1 MPRPLFT
8 ANRQSAN
15 TLIWRRFDLFRRWR
29 LLAWLIAAPIG
40 YGYTATLLALYAKN
54 LGGGTAWLAWYPLIY
69 AAVLALVCHR
79 SLIRLLWNP
88 PILVCDE
95 NGLTAFNEY
104 GRWLGQWQWAQI
116 AELRATP
123 SSHGYYA
130 LEVIMRPDT
139 PPRRT
144 PDEEERLQWQRSLA
158 NINQTYIPIADEAPA
173 EYAPRETLPL
183 PELGPDLPQ
192 ILDDIRRHRER
203 APLDT
208 PRAETRAWYKH
219 PRSIQRDNWRCFTWL
234 AGTLVS
240 VPLLLGI
247 ATRSGFNDQPAALY
261 LLTCA
266 SLLLQQSWRAFRR
279 LIADP
284 ARPVARIDGEGIRIN
299 DGATRL
305 RLPWRDLRRIEN
317 DDGVLVL
324 TDYRDRHYRT
334 LRAAGNDDR
343 SLDAII
349 TASRAMRD
357 GEPLP
362 DDTPLPPPRRRTLA
376 WLILANSL
384 LLFPA
389 SLVLLNW
396 PLPRGAATGLAFLT
410 PLLPTAIAWYA
421 RQSRWQKQADYRE
434 PPPASPPAPRPDIP
448 LRAWYRAPRS
458 IARANWLGWWL
469 LLPASLLAQHLPNL
483 WMHGSRN
490 AALTLSLITTIL
502 ALGAARLLWR
512 TFACATRPIARS
524 DADGLHLALT
534 NPRQRDFHHIY
545 LYGNLGGSKLNF
557 TMPWAELDDID
568 ADTSNHY
575 KLLILTDRDGDRR
588 AIRTNAAGG
597 AAIARDI
604 ARVVGASLAHY
615 NTITRPVEYDDPE
628 FLDFMERSLRG
639 ELPDDVDP
647 DSEHAADLRTILE
660 QIQPPP
666 EIAAYI
672 LADIARRRAAR
683 SAKNIPPSASRPPHI
698 RPCAW
703 ALLATNLTVAIGLPT
718 LNLLN
723 MDIPAGW
730 PLLILIVL
738 NITAWLGDDQQQA
751 TLAPEPRPASPQAR
765 PNTATRRDARMTAPT
780 AAPPQAR
787 TNITPRAWYK
797 PAHLIARANGRA
809 CARLI
814 LLMTLAVPFT
824 DALIHGYSGLI
835 LFLVAPV
842 ALIARSLWREL
853 HYAFSASDQPVAR
866 IDADGLHLAVRGNRL
881 HAGAPNLHIPWDELA
896 DIDAVP
902 YDAPPWWFATPEHL
916 AIRRHNGDERHIRTA
931 LLDDYP
937 TVRDIAASASGNR
950 YHSAYQPPPRP
961 EPPPPALPT
970 AFARRLMVANLAF
983 AALWLTVN
991 LLLQQHLIALP
1002 ITEPPLPYDSYAI
1015 LNLLRLLPFGDY
1027 PLTNGILWLL
1037 FIALNSIARLLP
1049 ADWHTRPPAPAPEP
1063 ATPPPP
1069 AIRRNISRL

>member
-1 MPRPLFT
+1 MPRPLFA

-29 LLAWLIAAPIG
+29 LLTWLIAAPIG

-69 AAVLALVCHR
+69 TAVLALVCHR

-116 AELRATP
+116 AELRATLEP
-123 SSHGYYA
+123 GDYYA
-130 LEVIMRPDT
+130 LEVIMHGDT
-139 PPRRT
+139 PPRPA
-144 PDEEERLQWQRSLA
+144 PDE
-158 NINQTYIPIADEAPA
+158 TAPA
-173 EYAPRETLPL
+173 HDLARYGQSYLPAADNPPAADAPCERLPL

-219 PRSIQRDNWRCFTWL
+219 PRSIQRDNWRLFGWL
-234 AGTLVS
+234 AAALVAT
-240 VPLLLGI
+240 PLLTAQLLRGGI
-247 ATRSGFNDQPAALY
+247 AVAVPVLPVALY
-261 LLTCA
+261 LLTCE

-284 ARPVARIDGEGIRIN
+284 ARPVARIDGEGIRID
-299 DGATRL
+299 DGTTRL
-305 RLPWRDLRRIEN
+305 HLPWRDLRRIEN

-324 TDYRDRHYRT
+324 SDYRDRHYRT

-362 DDTPLPPPRRRTLA
+362 DDTPLPPPRRRPLA
-376 WLILANSL
+376 WLNLANSL

-396 PLPRGAATGLAFLT
+396 PLSRGIAAGLATLA
-410 PLLPTAIAWYA
+410 PLIPVAIAWWA

-448 LRAWYRAPRS
+448 LRAWYRAPRA

-469 LLPASLLAQHLPNL
+469 LLPASILAQHLPNL

-490 AALTLSLITTIL
+490 AALTLSLITAIL

-512 TFACATRPIARS
+512 TFACATRPVARS

-534 NPRQRDFHHIY
+534 KARQRDFHHIY
-545 LYGNLGGSKLNF
+545 LYGNLGGGKLNF
-557 TMPWAELDDID
+557 TIPWAELDDID

-575 KLLILTDRDGDRR
+575 KLLTLTNRDGDRR

-597 AAIARDI
+597 TAIARDI

-615 NTITRPVEYDDPE
+615 NTIARPVEYDDPE

-639 ELPDDVDP
+639 ELPDGIDP
-647 DSEHAADLRTILE
+647 DSELAAELRAMNE
-660 QIQPPP
+660 QMQPPP

-683 SAKNIPPSASRPPHI
+683 SAKNIPPANSRPLRI
-698 RPCAW
+698 RPRAW
-703 ALLATNLTVAIGLPT
+703 ALLATNLTVAIALPILHT
-718 LNLLN
+718 LYNT
-723 MDIPAGW
+723 PVFW
-730 PLLILIVL
+730 PLLVL
-738 NITAWLGDDQQQA
+738 TLLNLAAWRGDEQQQA
-751 TLAPEPRPASPQAR
+751 AIAPAPHPAAPQAR
-765 PNTATRRDARMTAPT
+765 A
-780 AAPPQAR
+780 
-787 TNITPRAWYK
+787 NITPRAWYK
-797 PAHLIARANGRA
+797 PAHLVARANGRA
-809 CARLI
+809 CAWLI
-814 LLMTLAVPFT
+814 LLMTLAVPFA

-835 LFLVAPV
+835 LFLVGPV

-866 IDADGLHLAVRGNRL
+866 IDADGLHLAARGNHL
-881 HAGAPNLHIPWDELA
+881 HPGAPSLHIPWDDLA

-902 YDAPPWWFATPEHL
+902 YYAPPRRFATPEHL
-916 AIRRHNGDERHIRTA
+916 AIYYHNGDERHIRTA

-937 TVRDIAASASGNR
+937 TVRDIAASASGNP
-950 YHSAYQPPPRP
+950 YPTPPRP
-961 EPPPPALPT
+961 EPPPPALPSP
-970 AFARRLMVANLAF
+970 FARRLMVANLAF
-983 AALWLTVN
+983 TALWLTVN

-1002 ITEPPLPYDSYAI
+1002 FTEPPLPYDSYAI

-1027 PLTNGILWLL
+1027 PLTNAACWIT
-1037 FIALNSIARLLP
+1037 FATVNIFARLLP
-1049 ADWHTRPPAPAPEP
+1049 AAWHTRPPAPAPEP

>member
-1 MPRPLFT
+1 MPRPLFA

-29 LLAWLIAAPIG
+29 LLTWLIAAPIG

-69 AAVLALVCHR
+69 TAVLALVCHR

-116 AELRATP
+116 AELRATLEP
-123 SSHGYYA
+123 GDYYA
-130 LEVIMRPDT
+130 LEVIMHGDT
-139 PPRRT
+139 PPRPA
-144 PDEEERLQWQRSLA
+144 PDETVPAHDLARYGQSYLPAADNPPAADAPCER
-158 NINQTYIPIADEAPA
+158 
-173 EYAPRETLPL
+173 LPL

-219 PRSIQRDNWRCFTWL
+219 PRSIQRDNWRLFGWL
-234 AGTLVS
+234 AAALVAT
-240 VPLLLGI
+240 PLLTAQLLRGGI
-247 ATRSGFNDQPAALY
+247 AVAVPVLPVALY
-261 LLTCA
+261 GLGCFV
-266 SLLLQQSWRAFRR
+266 LLLRPGWHALRR

-284 ARPVARIDGEGIRIN
+284 ARPVARIDGNGITIR

-305 RLPWRDLRRIEN
+305 RLSWRDLRRIEN

-334 LRAAGNDDR
+334 LRAAGNNDT
-343 SLDAII
+343 SIDAII

-362 DDTPLPPPRRRTLA
+362 DDTPLPPPRRRPLA
-376 WLILANSL
+376 WLLLANSL
-384 LLFPA
+384 LLPA
-389 SLVLLNW
+389 SLTLLY
-396 PLPRGAATGLAFLT
+396 LSRAPRETGLT
-410 PLLPTAIAWYA
+410 LLALLAIAALAWWA
-421 RQSRWQKQADYRE
+421 RQSHWQTQATYRE
-434 PPPASPPAPRPDIP
+434 PLPATPPAPRPDLP
-448 LRAWYRAPRS
+448 VRQWYRAPRA

-469 LLPASLLAQHLPNL
+469 LLPASILAQHLPNL

-490 AALTLSLITTIL
+490 AALTFSLITAIL

-534 NPRQRDFHHIY
+534 KARQRDFHHIY
-545 LYGNLGGSKLNF
+545 LYGNLGGGKLNF
-557 TMPWAELDDID
+557 TMPWAELDHIRNYRYER
-568 ADTSNHY
+568 SVNE
-575 KLLILTDRDGDRR
+575 LLILTNRDGDHRN
-588 AIRTNAAGG
+588 IRTNAAGG
-597 AAIARDI
+597 AVIARNI
-604 ARVVGASLAHY
+604 AHVVGASLAHY
-615 NTITRPVEYDDPE
+615 NAIARPIEYDDPE

-639 ELPDDVDP
+639 ELPDGIDP
-647 DSEHAADLRTILE
+647 DSELAAELRAMNE
-660 QIQPPP
+660 KMQPPP

-683 SAKNIPPSASRPPHI
+683 SAKNIPPANSRPLRI
-698 RPCAW
+698 RPRAW
-703 ALLATNLTVAIGLPT
+703 ALLATNLTVATALPILHT
-718 LNLLN
+718 LYNTSVF
-723 MDIPAGW
+723 W
-730 PLLILIVL
+730 PLLVL
-738 NITAWLGDDQQQA
+738 TLLNLAAWRGDEQQQA
-751 TLAPEPRPASPQAR
+751 TLAPESRPASPQAR

-780 AAPPQAR
+780 AAPQAR
-787 TNITPRAWYK
+787 TNITPRVWYK
-797 PAHLIARANGRA
+797 PAHLVARANGRA
-809 CARLI
+809 CAWLI
-814 LLMTLAVPFT
+814 LLMTLAAPFA

-866 IDADGLHLAVRGNRL
+866 IDADGLHLAARGKRL
-881 HAGAPNLHIPWDELA
+881 HPGAPGLHIPWDDLA

-902 YDAPPWWFATPEHL
+902 YDAPPRRFATPEHL
-916 AIRRHNGDERHIRTA
+916 AIYYHNGDERHIRTA

-937 TVRDIAASASGNR
+937 TVRDIAASASGNP
-950 YHSAYQPPPRP
+950 SPTPPRP
-961 EPPPPALPT
+961 EPPPPALPSP
-970 AFARRLMVANLAF
+970 FARRLMVANLAF

-991 LLLQQHLIALP
+991 ILLQQHLLALP
-1002 ITEPPLPYDSYAI
+1002 FTEPPLP
-1015 LNLLRLLPFGDY
+1015 
-1027 PLTNGILWLL
+1027 
-1037 FIALNSIARLLP
+1037 
-1049 ADWHTRPPAPAPEP
+1049 
-1063 ATPPPP
+1063 
-1069 AIRRNISRL
+1069 

>member
-1 MPRPLFT
+1 MPRPLFA

-29 LLAWLIAAPIG
+29 LLTWLIAAPIG

-69 AAVLALVCHR
+69 TAVLALVCHR

-116 AELRATP
+116 AELRATLEP
-123 SSHGYYA
+123 GDYYA
-130 LEVIMRPDT
+130 LEVIMHGDT
-139 PPRRT
+139 PPRPA
-144 PDEEERLQWQRSLA
+144 PDE
-158 NINQTYIPIADEAPA
+158 TAPA
-173 EYAPRETLPL
+173 HDLARYGQSYLPAADNPPAADAPCERLPL

-219 PRSIQRDNWRCFTWL
+219 PRSIQRNNWRLFGWL
-234 AGTLVS
+234 AAALVAT
-240 VPLLLGI
+240 PLLTAQLLRGGI
-247 ATRSGFNDQPAALY
+247 AVAVPVLPVALY
-261 LLTCA
+261 LLTCE

-284 ARPVARIDGEGIRIN
+284 ARPVARIDGEGIRID
-299 DGATRL
+299 DGTTRL
-305 RLPWRDLRRIEN
+305 HLPWRDLRRIEN

-324 TDYRDRHYRT
+324 SDYRDRHYRT

-362 DDTPLPPPRRRTLA
+362 DDTPLPPPRRRPLA
-376 WLILANSL
+376 WLNLANSL

-396 PLPRGAATGLAFLT
+396 PLSRGIAAGLATLA
-410 PLLPTAIAWYA
+410 PLIPVAIAWWA

-448 LRAWYRAPRS
+448 LRAWYRAPRA

-469 LLPASLLAQHLPNL
+469 LLPASILAQHLPNL

-490 AALTLSLITTIL
+490 AALTLSLITAIL

-512 TFACATRPIARS
+512 TFACATRPVARS

-534 NPRQRDFHHIY
+534 KARQRDFHHIY
-545 LYGNLGGSKLNF
+545 LYGNLGGGKLNF
-557 TMPWAELDDID
+557 TIPWAELDDID

-575 KLLILTDRDGDRR
+575 KLLTLTNRDGDRR

-597 AAIARDI
+597 TAIARDI

-615 NTITRPVEYDDPE
+615 NTIARPVEYDDPE

-639 ELPDDVDP
+639 ELPDGIDP
-647 DSEHAADLRTILE
+647 DSELAAELRAMNE
-660 QIQPPP
+660 QMQPPP

-683 SAKNIPPSASRPPHI
+683 SAKNIPPANSRPLRI
-698 RPCAW
+698 RPRAW
-703 ALLATNLTVAIGLPT
+703 ALLATNLTVAIALPILHT
-718 LNLLN
+718 LYNT
-723 MDIPAGW
+723 PVFW
-730 PLLILIVL
+730 PLLVL
-738 NITAWLGDDQQQA
+738 TLLNLAAWRGDEQQQA
-751 TLAPEPRPASPQAR
+751 AIAPAPHPAAPQAR
-765 PNTATRRDARMTAPT
+765 A
-780 AAPPQAR
+780 
-787 TNITPRAWYK
+787 NITPRAWYK
-797 PAHLIARANGRA
+797 PAHLVARANGRA
-809 CARLI
+809 CAWLI
-814 LLMTLAVPFT
+814 LLMTLAVPFA

-835 LFLVAPV
+835 LFLVGPV

-866 IDADGLHLAVRGNRL
+866 IDADGLHLAARGNHL
-881 HAGAPNLHIPWDELA
+881 HPGAPSLHIPWDDLA

-902 YDAPPWWFATPEHL
+902 YYAPPRRFATPEHL
-916 AIRRHNGDERHIRTA
+916 AIYYHNGDERHIRTA

-937 TVRDIAASASGNR
+937 TVRDIAASASGNP
-950 YHSAYQPPPRP
+950 YPTPPRP
-961 EPPPPALPT
+961 EPPPPALPSP
-970 AFARRLMVANLAF
+970 FARRLMVANLAF
-983 AALWLTVN
+983 TALWLTVN

-1002 ITEPPLPYDSYAI
+1002 FTEPPLPYDSYAI

-1027 PLTNGILWLL
+1027 PLTNAACWIT
-1037 FIALNSIARLLP
+1037 FATVNIFARLLP
-1049 ADWHTRPPAPAPEP
+1049 AAWHTRPPAPAPEP

>member
-15 TLIWRRFDLFRRWR
+15 TLIWRRYDPFRPYR

-234 AGTLVS
+234 AATLVS

-247 ATRSGFNDQPAALY
+247 ATRSGFNDLPVALY
-261 LLTCA
+261 LLTCE

-284 ARPVARIDGEGIRIN
+284 ARPVARIDGEGIRID
-299 DGATRL
+299 DGTTRL
-305 RLPWRDLRRIEN
+305 HLPWRDLRRIEN

-324 TDYRDRHYRT
+324 SDYRDRHYRT

-362 DDTPLPPPRRRTLA
+362 DDTPLPPPRRRPLA
-376 WLILANSL
+376 WLNLANSL

-396 PLPRGAATGLAFLT
+396 PLPRGIAAGLATLA
-410 PLLPTAIAWYA
+410 PLIPVAIAWWA

-448 LRAWYRAPRS
+448 LRAWYRAPRA

-469 LLPASLLAQHLPNL
+469 LLPASILAQHLPNL
-483 WMHGSRN
+483 WAYGSRN
-490 AALTLSLITTIL
+490 AALTFSIITAIL
-502 ALGAARLLWR
+502 ALGAVRLLWR
-512 TFACATRPIARS
+512 TFAYATRPIARS

-534 NPRQRDFHHIY
+534 KARQRDFHHIY
-545 LYGNLGGSKLNF
+545 LYGTLGGGKLNF

-568 ADTSNHY
+568 ADTSDHY
-575 KLLILTDRDGDRR
+575 KLLILTNRDGDSR

-597 AAIARDI
+597 TTIARDI

-615 NTITRPVEYDDPE
+615 NTITHPVEYDDPE

-698 RPCAW
+698 RPRAW
-703 ALLATNLTVAIGLPT
+703 ALLATNLTVAIGLPAWVA
-718 LNLLN
+718 LHNSA
-723 MDIPAGW
+723 PVFW
-730 PLLILIVL
+730 PLLVL
-738 NITAWLGDDQQQA
+738 TLLNLAWCGDEQQQA
-751 TLAPEPRPASPQAR
+751 TITPEPRP
-765 PNTATRRDARMTAPT
+765 
-780 AAPPQAR
+780 APPQAR
-787 TNITPRAWYK
+787 TNITPRVWYK
-797 PAHLIARANGRA
+797 PAHLVARANGRA
-809 CARLI
+809 CAWLI
-814 LLMTLAVPFT
+814 LLMTLAVPFA

-835 LFLVAPV
+835 LFLVGPV
-842 ALIARSLWREL
+842 ALIARNLWREL
-853 HYAFSASDQPVAR
+853 HYTFSASDQPVAR
-866 IDADGLHLAVRGNRL
+866 IDADGLHLAARGKRL
-881 HAGAPNLHIPWDELA
+881 HPGAPGLHIPWDDLA

-902 YDAPPWWFATPEHL
+902 YDAPPRRFATPEHL
-916 AIRRHNGDERHIRTA
+916 AIYYHNGDERHIRTA

-937 TVRDIAASASGNR
+937 TVRDIATSASGNP
-950 YHSAYQPPPRP
+950 YPTPPRP
-961 EPPPPALPT
+961 EPPPPALPSP
-970 AFARRLMVANLAF
+970 FARRLMVANLAF

-1002 ITEPPLPYDSYAI
+1002 ITEPTLPYDSYAI

-1049 ADWHTRPPAPAPEP
+1049 AEWHTRPIMPAPE
-1063 ATPPPP
+1063 ATATAMP
-1069 AIRRNISRL
+1069 AIHRNISCL

>member
-15 TLIWRRFDLFRRWR
+15 TLIWRRYDLFRRWR
-29 LLAWLIAAPIG
+29 LLAWLIAAPLG
-40 YGYTATLLALYAKN
+40 YAYGATLLQPFFC
-54 LGGGTAWLAWYPLIY
+54 GSAWFAWYPLIY
-69 AAVLALVCHR
+69 ALVLALICHR

-95 NGLTAFNEY
+95 HGLTAYNEY

-116 AELRATP
+116 AELRVVQQADDNL
-123 SSHGYYA
+123 A
-130 LEVIMRPDT
+130 LEVIMHGERPQ
-139 PPRRT
+139 PPAPPAAAQRT
-144 PDEEERLQWQRSLA
+144 LA
-158 NINQTYIPIADEAPA
+158 SYGTTYLPAADSPA
-173 EYAPRETLPL
+173 EAPRELLPL
-183 PELGPDLPQ
+183 PELGPDLLLVPGE
-192 ILDDIRRHRER
+192 IRRHRER

-208 PRAETRAWYKH
+208 PRSETRAWYKH
-219 PRSIQRDNWRCFTWL
+219 PRAIQLDNWRCFTWL
-234 AGTLVS
+234 AATLIS

-284 ARPVARIDGEGIRIN
+284 ARPVARIDGEGIRID

-305 RLPWRDLRRIEN
+305 HLPWRDLRRIEN

-362 DDTPLPPPRRRTLA
+362 DDTPLPPPRRRPLA
-376 WLILANSL
+376 WLLLANSL
-384 LLFPA
+384 LLPA
-389 SLVLLNW
+389 SLTLLY
-396 PLPRGAATGLAFLT
+396 LSRAPRETGLT
-410 PLLPTAIAWYA
+410 LLALLAIAALAWWA
-421 RQSRWQKQADYRE
+421 RQSHWQTQATYRE
-434 PPPASPPAPRPDIP
+434 PLPATPPAPRPDLP
-448 LRAWYRAPRS
+448 VRQWYRHPRA
-458 IARANWLGWWL
+458 IARANWLAWWL
-469 LLPASLLAQHLPNL
+469 LLPASLLAMRASDALPANI
-483 WMHGSRN
+483 R
-490 AALTLSLITTIL
+490 LTLAILSALL

-512 TFACATRPIARS
+512 TFAYATRPIARS

-545 LYGNLGGSKLNF
+545 LYGNLGGGKLNF
-557 TMPWAELDDID
+557 TIPWAELDHIH
-568 ADTSNHY
+568 SYRGERSVNE
-575 KLLILTDRDGDRR
+575 LLVLTARDGDHRN
-588 AIRTNAAGG
+588 IRTNAAGG
-597 AAIARDI
+597 ETIARDI
-604 ARVVGASLAHY
+604 VRVASASLAHY
-615 NTITRPVEYDDPE
+615 NTITRPVADDDPE

-647 DSEHAADLRTILE
+647 DSEHAADLRAILE

-666 EIAAYI
+666 EIVACI
-672 LADIARRRAAR
+672 LADIGRRRAVR
-683 SAKNIPPSASRPPHI
+683 SAKNIPPTNSRPLHI
-698 RPCAW
+698 RPRAW
-703 ALLATNLTVAIGLPT
+703 ALLATNLTVTIGLPT

-723 MDIPAGW
+723 LDIPAGW
-730 PLLILIVL
+730 PFLILIVL

-751 TLAPEPRPASPQAR
+751 TLTPEPRPASPQAR

-787 TNITPRAWYK
+787 TNITPRVWYK
-797 PAHLIARANGRA
+797 PAHLVARANGRA
-809 CARLI
+809 CARLF
-814 LLMTLAVPFT
+814 LLAMLGVPFANALSKHYIFFSICLAVPIT
-824 DALIHGYSGLI
+824 LTT
-835 LFLVAPV
+835 
-842 ALIARSLWREL
+842 RSLWREL
-853 HYAFSASDQPVAR
+853 HYTFSASDQPVAR
-866 IDADGLHLAVRGNRL
+866 IDADGLHLAARGNRL
-881 HAGAPNLHIPWDELA
+881 HPGAPGLHIPWDDLA

-902 YDAPPWWFATPEHL
+902 YYAPPWWFTTHEHL
-916 AIRRHNGDERHIRTA
+916 AIRRHNGDERRIRTA

-1002 ITEPPLPYDSYAI
+1002 FTEPPLPYDSYAI
-1015 LNLLRLLPFGDY
+1015 LNLLRILPFGAY
-1027 PLTNGILWLL
+1027 PLTNAACWIT
-1037 FIALNSIARLLP
+1037 FATVNIFARLLP
-1049 ADWHTRPPAPAPEP
+1049 AEWHTRPIMPAPE
-1063 ATPPPP
+1063 ATATAMP
-1069 AIRRNISRL
+1069 AIHRNISCL

>member
-1 MPRPLFT
+1 MPRPLFA

-15 TLIWRRFDLFRRWR
+15 TLIWRRFDRFRRWR
-29 LLAWLIAAPIG
+29 LLTWLIAAPIG

-69 AAVLALVCHR
+69 TAVLALVCHR

-130 LEVIMRPDT
+130 LEVIMHGNT
-139 PPRRT
+139 PPRPA
-144 PDEEERLQWQRSLA
+144 PDE
-158 NINQTYIPIADEAPA
+158 TAPA
-173 EYAPRETLPL
+173 HDLARYGQSYLPAADNPPAADAPCERLPL

-208 PRAETRAWYKH
+208 PRAESRAWYKH
-219 PRSIQRDNWRCFTWL
+219 PRSIQHDNWRLFGWL
-234 AGTLVS
+234 AAALVAT
-240 VPLLLGI
+240 PLLTAQLLRGGI
-247 ATRSGFNDQPAALY
+247 AVAVPVLPVALY
-261 LLTCA
+261 GLGCFV
-266 SLLLQQSWRAFRR
+266 LLLRPGWHVLRR

-284 ARPVARIDGEGIRIN
+284 ARPVARIDGNGITIR

-305 RLPWRDLRRIEN
+305 RLSWRDLRRIEN

-324 TDYRDRHYRT
+324 SDYRDRHYRT
-334 LRAAGNDDR
+334 LRAAGNNDT
-343 SLDAII
+343 SIDAIVA
-349 TASRAMRD
+349 ASRAMRD

-362 DDTPLPPPRRRTLA
+362 DDTPLPPPRRRPLA
-376 WLILANSL
+376 WLNLANSL

-396 PLPRGAATGLAFLT
+396 PLPRGIAAGLATLA
-410 PLLPTAIAWYA
+410 PLIPVAIAWWA
-421 RQSRWQKQADYRE
+421 RQNHWQTQATYRE
-434 PPPASPPAPRPDIP
+434 PLPATPPAPRPDIP
-448 LRAWYRAPRS
+448 LRAWYRAPRA

-469 LLPASLLAQHLPNL
+469 LLPASILAQHLPNL

-490 AALTLSLITTIL
+490 AALTFSLITAIL

-512 TFACATRPIARS
+512 TFAYATRPIARS

-545 LYGNLGGSKLNF
+545 LYGNLGGGKLNF
-557 TMPWAELDDID
+557 TIPWAELDDID
-568 ADTSNHY
+568 ADTSDHY
-575 KLLILTDRDGDRR
+575 KLLILTNRDGDRR

-597 AAIARDI
+597 TAIARDI

-615 NTITRPVEYDDPE
+615 NAITRPVEYDDPE

-639 ELPDDVDP
+639 ELPDGIDP
-647 DSEHAADLRTILE
+647 DSELAAELRAMNE
-660 QIQPPP
+660 QMQPPP

-683 SAKNIPPSASRPPHI
+683 SAKNIPPANSRPLRI
-698 RPCAW
+698 RPRAW
-703 ALLATNLTVAIGLPT
+703 ALLATNLTVATALPILHT
-718 LNLLN
+718 LYNT
-723 MDIPAGW
+723 PVFW
-730 PLLILIVL
+730 PLLVL
-738 NITAWLGDDQQQA
+738 TLLNLAWCGDEQQQA
-751 TLAPEPRPASPQAR
+751 TITPEPRP
-765 PNTATRRDARMTAPT
+765 
-780 AAPPQAR
+780 APPQAR

-797 PAHLIARANGRA
+797 PAHLVARANGRA
-809 CARLI
+809 CAWLI
-814 LLMTLAVPFT
+814 LLMTLAVPLVH
-824 DALIHGYSGLI
+824 ALGKHYIFFSLC
-835 LFLVAPV
+835 LAVPAT
-842 ALIARSLWREL
+842 LIARSLWREL
-853 HYAFSASDQPVAR
+853 HYTFSASDQPVAR
-866 IDADGLHLAVRGNRL
+866 IDADGLHLAARGKRL
-881 HAGAPNLHIPWDELA
+881 HPGAPGLHIPWDDLA

-902 YDAPPWWFATPEHL
+902 YYAPPRRFATPEHL
-916 AIRRHNGDERHIRTA
+916 AIYYHNGDERHIRTA

-937 TVRDIAASASGNR
+937 TVRDIAASASGNP
-950 YHSAYQPPPRP
+950 YPTPPRS
-961 EPPPPALPT
+961 EPPPPALPSP
-970 AFARRLMVANLAF
+970 FARRLMVANLAF

-991 LLLQQHLIALP
+991 ILLQQHLLALP
-1002 ITEPPLPYDSYAI
+1002 FTEPTLPYDSYAI

-1049 ADWHTRPPAPAPEP
+1049 AEWHTRPPEEKP
-1063 ATPPPP
+1063 ATTTLP
-1069 AIRRNISRL
+1069 AIRRSVNKL

>member
-1 MPRPLFT
+1 MRVFWKNPPRPHNPLITRQPPLPMPRPLFA

-29 LLAWLIAAPIG
+29 LLTWLIAAPIG

-69 AAVLALVCHR
+69 IAVLALVCHR

-116 AELRATP
+116 AELRATLEP
-123 SSHGYYA
+123 GDYYA
-130 LEVIMRPDT
+130 LEVIMHGDT
-139 PPRRT
+139 PPRPA
-144 PDEEERLQWQRSLA
+144 PDE
-158 NINQTYIPIADEAPA
+158 TAPA
-173 EYAPRETLPL
+173 HDLARYGQSYLPAADNPPAADAPCERLPL

-219 PRSIQRDNWRCFTWL
+219 PRSIQRDNWRLFGWL
-234 AGTLVS
+234 AAALVGA
-240 VPLLLGI
+240 PLLAALFLRGGI
-247 ATRSGFNDQPAALY
+247 STLPAALY
-261 LLTCA
+261 GLGCA
-266 SLLLQQSWRAFRR
+266 ILLLRPGWQALRR

-284 ARPVARIDGEGIRIN
+284 ARPVARIDGEGIRID

-305 RLPWRDLRRIEN
+305 HLPWRDLRRIEN

-362 DDTPLPPPRRRTLA
+362 DDTPLPPPRRRPLA
-376 WLILANSL
+376 WLLLANSL
-384 LLFPA
+384 LLPA
-389 SLVLLNW
+389 SLTLLY
-396 PLPRGAATGLAFLT
+396 LSRAPRETGLT
-410 PLLPTAIAWYA
+410 LLALLAIAALAWWA
-421 RQSRWQKQADYRE
+421 RQSHWQTQATYRE
-434 PPPASPPAPRPDIP
+434 PLPATPPAPRPDIP
-448 LRAWYRAPRS
+448 LRAWYRAPRA

-469 LLPASLLAQHLPNL
+469 LLPASILAQHLPNL

-490 AALTLSLITTIL
+490 AALTLSLITAIL

-512 TFACATRPIARS
+512 TFAYATRPIARS

-534 NPRQRDFHHIY
+534 KARQRDFHHIY
-545 LYGNLGGSKLNF
+545 LYGNLGGGKLNF
-557 TMPWAELDDID
+557 TMPWAELDHIRNYRYER
-568 ADTSNHY
+568 SVNE
-575 KLLILTDRDGDRR
+575 LLILTNRDGDHRN
-588 AIRTNAAGG
+588 IRTNAAGG
-597 AAIARDI
+597 TAIARDI

-615 NTITRPVEYDDPE
+615 NTIARPVEYDDPE

-647 DSEHAADLRTILE
+647 DSELAAELRAMNE
-660 QIQPPP
+660 QMQPPP

-683 SAKNIPPSASRPPHI
+683 SAKNIPPANSHPLHI
-698 RPCAW
+698 RPRAW

-730 PLLILIVL
+730 PFLILIVL
-738 NITAWLGDDQQQA
+738 NITVWLGDDQQQA

-765 PNTATRRDARMTAPT
+765 
-780 AAPPQAR
+780 

-797 PAHLIARANGRA
+797 PAHLVARANGRA
-809 CARLI
+809 CAWLI
-814 LLMTLAVPFT
+814 LLMTLAVPFAN
-824 DALIHGYSGLI
+824 ALIHGYSGLI

-842 ALIARSLWREL
+842 ALIARSLWREQ

-866 IDADGLHLAVRGNRL
+866 IDADGLHLAARGKRL
-881 HAGAPNLHIPWDELA
+881 HPGAPGLHIPWDDLA

-902 YDAPPWWFATPEHL
+902 YDAPPRRFATPEHL
-916 AIRRHNGDERHIRTA
+916 AIYYHNGDERHIRTA

-937 TVRDIAASASGNR
+937 TVRDIAASASGNP
-950 YHSAYQPPPRP
+950 YPTPPRP
-961 EPPPPALPT
+961 EPPPPALPSP
-970 AFARRLMVANLAF
+970 FARRLMVANLAF

-991 LLLQQHLIALP
+991 ILLQQHLIALP
-1002 ITEPPLPYDSYAI
+1002 FTEPTLPYDSYAI

-1027 PLTNGILWLL
+1027 ALTNGILWLL

-1049 ADWHTRPPAPAPEP
+1049 ADWHTRPPEEKP
-1063 ATPPPP
+1063 ATTTLP
-1069 AIRRNISRL
+1069 AIRRSVSKL

>member
-15 TLIWRRFDLFRRWR
+15 TLIWRRYDPFRRWR
-29 LLAWLIAAPIG
+29 LLAWLIAAPFG
-40 YGYTATLLALYAKN
+40 YLYTAALLQQP
-54 LGGGTAWLAWYPLIY
+54 TAGSTWLAWYPLLYSVAI
-69 AAVLALVCHR
+69 ALLFHR

-95 NGLTAFNEY
+95 HGLTAYNEY
-104 GRWLGQWQWAQI
+104 SRWLGQWQWAQI

-173 EYAPRETLPL
+173 EDAPRETLPL
-183 PELGPDLPQ
+183 PELGPELP
-192 ILDDIRRHRER
+192 LALEEIRRHRER

-219 PRSIQRDNWRCFTWL
+219 PRSIQRDNWRLFGWL
-234 AGTLVS
+234 AAALVAT
-240 VPLLLGI
+240 PLLTAQLLRGGI
-247 ATRSGFNDQPAALY
+247 AVAVPVLPVALY
-261 LLTCA
+261 LLTCE

-284 ARPVARIDGEGIRIN
+284 ARPVARIDGEGIRID
-299 DGATRL
+299 DGTTRL
-305 RLPWRDLRRIEN
+305 HLPWRDLRRIEN

-324 TDYRDRHYRT
+324 SDYRDRHYRT

-362 DDTPLPPPRRRTLA
+362 DDTPLPPPRRRPLA
-376 WLILANSL
+376 WLNLANSL

-396 PLPRGAATGLAFLT
+396 PLSRGIAAGLATLA
-410 PLLPTAIAWYA
+410 PLIPVAIAWWA

-448 LRAWYRAPRS
+448 LRAWYRAPRA

-469 LLPASLLAQHLPNL
+469 LLPASILAQHLPNL

-490 AALTLSLITTIL
+490 AALTLSLITAIL

-512 TFACATRPIARS
+512 TFACATRPVARS

-534 NPRQRDFHHIY
+534 KARQRDFHHIY
-545 LYGNLGGSKLNF
+545 LYGNLGGGKLNF
-557 TMPWAELDDID
+557 TIPWAELDDID

-575 KLLILTDRDGDRR
+575 KLLTLTNRDGDRR

-597 AAIARDI
+597 TAIARDI

-615 NTITRPVEYDDPE
+615 NTIARPVEYDDPE

-639 ELPDDVDP
+639 ELPDGIDP
-647 DSEHAADLRTILE
+647 DSELAAELRAMNE
-660 QIQPPP
+660 QMQPPP

-683 SAKNIPPSASRPPHI
+683 SAKNIPPANSRPLRI
-698 RPCAW
+698 RPRAW
-703 ALLATNLTVAIGLPT
+703 ALLATNLTVAIALPILHT
-718 LNLLN
+718 LYNT
-723 MDIPAGW
+723 PVFW
-730 PLLILIVL
+730 PLLVL
-738 NITAWLGDDQQQA
+738 TLLNLAAWRGDEQQQA
-751 TLAPEPRPASPQAR
+751 AIAPAPHPAAPQAR
-765 PNTATRRDARMTAPT
+765 A
-780 AAPPQAR
+780 
-787 TNITPRAWYK
+787 NITPRAWYK
-797 PAHLIARANGRA
+797 PAHLVARANGRA
-809 CARLI
+809 CAWLI
-814 LLMTLAVPFT
+814 LLMTLAVPFA

-835 LFLVAPV
+835 LFLVGPV

-866 IDADGLHLAVRGNRL
+866 IDADGLHLAARGNHL
-881 HAGAPNLHIPWDELA
+881 HPGAPSLHIPWDDLA

-902 YDAPPWWFATPEHL
+902 YYAPPRRFATPEHL
-916 AIRRHNGDERHIRTA
+916 AIYYHNGDERHIRTA

-937 TVRDIAASASGNR
+937 TVRDIAASASGNP
-950 YHSAYQPPPRP
+950 YPTPPRP
-961 EPPPPALPT
+961 EPPPPALPSP
-970 AFARRLMVANLAF
+970 FARRLMVANLAF
-983 AALWLTVN
+983 TALWLTVN

-1002 ITEPPLPYDSYAI
+1002 FTEPPLPYDSYAI

-1027 PLTNGILWLL
+1027 PLTNAACWIT
-1037 FIALNSIARLLP
+1037 FATVNIFARLLP
-1049 ADWHTRPPAPAPEP
+1049 AAWHTRPPAPAPEP

>member
-15 TLIWRRFDLFRRWR
+15 TLIWRRYDPFRPYR

-234 AGTLVS
+234 AATLVS

-247 ATRSGFNDQPAALY
+247 ATRSGFNDLPVALY
-261 LLTCA
+261 LLTCE

-284 ARPVARIDGEGIRIN
+284 ARPVARIDGEGIRID
-299 DGATRL
+299 DGTTRL
-305 RLPWRDLRRIEN
+305 HLPWRDLRRIEN

-324 TDYRDRHYRT
+324 SDYRDRHYRT

-362 DDTPLPPPRRRTLA
+362 DDTPLPPPRRRPLA
-376 WLILANSL
+376 WLNLANSL

-396 PLPRGAATGLAFLT
+396 PLPRGIAAGLATLA
-410 PLLPTAIAWYA
+410 PLIPVAIAWWA

-448 LRAWYRAPRS
+448 LRAWYRAPRA

-469 LLPASLLAQHLPNL
+469 LLPASILAQHLPNL
-483 WMHGSRN
+483 WAYGSRN
-490 AALTLSLITTIL
+490 AALTFSIITAIL
-502 ALGAARLLWR
+502 ALGAVRLLWR
-512 TFACATRPIARS
+512 TFAYATRPIARS

-534 NPRQRDFHHIY
+534 KARQRDFHHIY
-545 LYGNLGGSKLNF
+545 LYGTLGGGKLNF

-568 ADTSNHY
+568 ADTSDHY
-575 KLLILTDRDGDRR
+575 KLLILTNRDGDSR

-597 AAIARDI
+597 TTIARDI

-615 NTITRPVEYDDPE
+615 NTITHPVEYDDPE

-698 RPCAW
+698 RPRAW
-703 ALLATNLTVAIGLPT
+703 ALLATNLTVAIGLPAWVA
-718 LNLLN
+718 LHNSA
-723 MDIPAGW
+723 PVFW
-730 PLLILIVL
+730 PLLVL
-738 NITAWLGDDQQQA
+738 TLLNLAWCGDEQQQA
-751 TLAPEPRPASPQAR
+751 TITPEPRP
-765 PNTATRRDARMTAPT
+765 
-780 AAPPQAR
+780 APPQAR
-787 TNITPRAWYK
+787 TNITPRVWYK
-797 PAHLIARANGRA
+797 PAHLVARTNGRA
-809 CARLI
+809 CAWLI
-814 LLMTLAVPFT
+814 LLMTLAVPFA

-835 LFLVAPV
+835 LFLVGPV
-842 ALIARSLWREL
+842 ALIARNLWREL
-853 HYAFSASDQPVAR
+853 HYTFSASDQPVAR
-866 IDADGLHLAVRGNRL
+866 IDADGLHLAARGKRL
-881 HAGAPNLHIPWDELA
+881 HPGAPGLHIPWDDLA

-902 YDAPPWWFATPEHL
+902 YDAPPRRFATPEHL
-916 AIRRHNGDERHIRTA
+916 AIYYHNGDERHIRTA

-937 TVRDIAASASGNR
+937 TVRDIATSASGNP
-950 YHSAYQPPPRP
+950 YPTPPRP
-961 EPPPPALPT
+961 EPPPPALPSP
-970 AFARRLMVANLAF
+970 FARRLMVANLAF

-1002 ITEPPLPYDSYAI
+1002 ITEPTLPYDSYAI

-1049 ADWHTRPPAPAPEP
+1049 AEWHTRPIMPAPE
-1063 ATPPPP
+1063 ATATAMP
-1069 AIRRNISRL
+1069 AIHRNISCL

>member
-1 MPRPLFT
+1 MRVFWKNPPRPHNPLITRQPPLPMPRPLFA

-29 LLAWLIAAPIG
+29 LLTWLIAAPIG

-69 AAVLALVCHR
+69 TAVLALVCHR

-116 AELRATP
+116 AELRATLEP
-123 SSHGYYA
+123 GDYYA
-130 LEVIMRPDT
+130 LEVIMHGDT
-139 PPRRT
+139 PPRPA
-144 PDEEERLQWQRSLA
+144 PDE
-158 NINQTYIPIADEAPA
+158 TAPA
-173 EYAPRETLPL
+173 HDLARYGQSYLPAADNPPVADAPCERLPL

-219 PRSIQRDNWRCFTWL
+219 PRSIQRDNWRLFGWL
-234 AGTLVS
+234 AAALVAT
-240 VPLLLGI
+240 PLLTAQLLRGGI
-247 ATRSGFNDQPAALY
+247 AVAVPVLPVALY
-261 LLTCA
+261 GLGCFV
-266 SLLLQQSWRAFRR
+266 LLLRPGWHALRR

-284 ARPVARIDGEGIRIN
+284 ARPVARIDGNGITLR

-305 RLPWRDLRRIEN
+305 RLSWRDLRRIEN

-324 TDYRDRHYRT
+324 SDYRDRHYRT
-334 LRAAGNDDR
+334 LRAAGNNDT
-343 SLDAII
+343 SIDAII

-357 GEPLP
+357 GDPLP
-362 DDTPLPPPRRRTLA
+362 DDTPLPPPRRRPLA
-376 WLILANSL
+376 WLNLANSL

-396 PLPRGAATGLAFLT
+396 PLPRGIAAGLATLA
-410 PLLPTAIAWYA
+410 PLIPVAIAWWA

-434 PPPASPPAPRPDIP
+434 PPPATPPAPRPDIP
-448 LRAWYRAPRS
+448 LRAWYRAPRA

-469 LLPASLLAQHLPNL
+469 LLPASILAQHLPNL
-483 WMHGSRN
+483 WAYGSRN
-490 AALTLSLITTIL
+490 AALTFSLITAIL

-512 TFACATRPIARS
+512 TFAYATRPIACS

-534 NPRQRDFHHIY
+534 KARQRDFHHIY
-545 LYGNLGGSKLNF
+545 LYGNLGGGKLNF
-557 TMPWAELDDID
+557 TIPWAELDHIH
-568 ADTSNHY
+568 SYRGERSVNE
-575 KLLILTDRDGDRR
+575 LLVLTARDGDHR

-597 AAIARDI
+597 KAIARDI

-615 NTITRPVEYDDPE
+615 NTIARPVEYDDPE

-647 DSEHAADLRTILE
+647 DSEHAADLRAILE
-660 QIQPPP
+660 QMQPPP

-683 SAKNIPPSASRPPHI
+683 SAKNIPPANSRPLRI
-698 RPCAW
+698 RPRAW
-703 ALLATNLTVAIGLPT
+703 ALLATNLTVATALPILHT
-718 LNLLN
+718 LYNT
-723 MDIPAGW
+723 PVFW
-730 PLLILIVL
+730 PLLVL
-738 NITAWLGDDQQQA
+738 TLLNLAAWRGDEQQQA
-751 TLAPEPRPASPQAR
+751 TLAPESRP
-765 PNTATRRDARMTAPT
+765 
-780 AAPPQAR
+780 APPQAR
-787 TNITPRAWYK
+787 TNITPRVWYK
-797 PAHLIARANGRA
+797 PAHLVARTNGRA
-809 CARLI
+809 CAWLI
-814 LLMTLAVPFT
+814 LLMTLAVPFAN
-824 DALIHGYSGLI
+824 ALIHGYSGLI

-842 ALIARSLWREL
+842 ALTARSLWREL

-866 IDADGLHLAVRGNRL
+866 IDADGLHLAARGKRL
-881 HAGAPNLHIPWDELA
+881 HPGAPSLHIPWDDLA

-902 YDAPPWWFATPEHL
+902 YYAPPRRFATPEHL
-916 AIRRHNGDERHIRTA
+916 AIYYHNGDERHIRTA

-937 TVRDIAASASGNR
+937 TVRDIAASASDNP
-950 YHSAYQPPPRP
+950 YPTPPRP
-961 EPPPPALPT
+961 EPPPPALPSP
-970 AFARRLMVANLAF
+970 FARRLMVANLAF

-991 LLLQQHLIALP
+991 ILLQQHLIALP
-1002 ITEPPLPYDSYAI
+1002 FTEPTLPYDSYAI

-1049 ADWHTRPPAPAPEP
+1049 ADWHTRPPEEKP
-1063 ATPPPP
+1063 ATTTLP
-1069 AIRRNISRL
+1069 AIRRSVSKL